1 MYSSPPFYPLLRE
14 ESHLKK
20 LDLIL
25 VQQNESLIQTFFRET
40 TWNFKR
46 RRLTVES
53 FDVFVRVSPIFRQ
66 RIGLWNWSIVLV
78 LINNPTAFSFPIN
91 LNIYRETV
99 LQEGYLSIPQ
109 HDYCINR
116 R

>member
-1 MYSSPPFYPLLRE
+1 MNLWFKPFPG
-14 ESHLKK
+14 K
-20 LDLIL
+20 
-25 VQQNESLIQTFFRET
+25 T
-40 TWNFKR
+40 TSNFKR
-46 RRLTVES
+46 RRLTIES
-53 FDVFVRVSPIFRQ
+53 FDVFVRVFPIFRQ
-66 RIGLWNWSIVLV
+66 RIGLWNLSVVLV

-109 HDYCINR
+109 HDYSVNR